1 MPTTIA
7 NVEMANAWD
16 GEEGDHWTEYADRYD
31 AAGRRL
37 WQRFLSAGPIA
48 DADRVVD
55 IGCGTGQS
63 TRDAARVA
71 TAGSAL
77 GVDLSARMLA
87 LAGER
92 TRAEGLSN
100 VEYVQA
106 DAQVHQFDQQA
117 FDVAISRF
125 GAMFFADP
133 VAAFRNIG
141 AALRADGRLALLA
154 WQGLMDNEWLMEIRA
169 ALAAG
174 RNLPTPPAGTPGPF
188 GLADP
193 DGVRRILG
201 EAGFTDIEL
210 TALDEQVCFGS
221 DADDAWSYVGNLG
234 IVKGLSH
241 ELDDATKSKALDR
254 LKQVL
259 TAHETPDGVLFNCAA
274 WLITARRAS

>member
-31 AAGRRL
+31 TAGRRL
-37 WQRFLSAGPIA
+37 WKRFLTAGLIA
-48 DADRVVD
+48 DADHVLD
-55 IGCGTGQS
+55 IGCGTGES
-63 TRDAARVA
+63 TRDAARA
-71 TAGSAL
+71 AASGRAL
-77 GVDLSARMLA
+77 GVDLSSRMLA

-92 TRAEGLSN
+92 SRAEGLTN
-100 VEYVQA
+100 VEFVQA
-106 DAQVHQFDQQA
+106 DAQVHRFDEQA

-141 AALRADGRLALLA
+141 NALRADGRLALLA
-154 WQGLMDNEWLMEIRA
+154 WQGLMDNEWLVEIRE
-169 ALAAG
+169 ALSAG
-174 RNLPTPPAGTPGPF
+174 RTLPAPPAGTPGPF

-193 DGVRRILG
+193 DGVQRVLDD
-201 EAGFTDIEL
+201 AGFTDIEL

-221 DADDAWSYVGNLG
+221 DAEDAWSYVGNLG

-241 ELDDATKSKALDR
+241 DLDDATKAKAIDQ

-259 TAHETPDGVLFNCAA
+259 AAHETADGVLFNCAA
-274 WLITARRAS
+274 WLITARRA

>member
-1 MPTTIA
+1 M
-7 NVEMANAWD
+7 
-16 GEEGDHWTEYADRYD
+16 
-31 AAGRRL
+31 
-37 WQRFLSAGPIA
+37 
-48 DADRVVD
+48 
-55 IGCGTGQS
+55 
-63 TRDAARVA
+63 
-71 TAGSAL
+71 
-77 GVDLSARMLA
+77 GVDLSSRMLA

-92 TRAEGLSN
+92 TRAEGITN

-106 DAQVHQFDQQA
+106 DAQVHRFDEQA

-141 AALRADGRLALLA
+141 TALRADGRLALLA
-154 WQGLMDNEWLMEIRA
+154 WQGLMENEWLMEIRE

-174 RNLPTPPAGTPGPF
+174 RTLPLPPAGTPGPF

-193 DGVRRILG
+193 DGVRRILD

-210 TALDEQVCFGS
+210 IPLEEQVCFGS
-221 DADDAWSYVGNLG
+221 DAEDAWSYVGNLG

-241 ELDDATKSKALDR
+241 GLDDATKSKALDQ

-259 TAHETPDGVLFNCAA
+259 TAHETADGVLFNCAA

>member
-31 AAGRRL
+31 TAGRRL
-37 WQRFLSAGPIA
+37 WQRFLSAGLIA
-48 DADRVVD
+48 EADRVLDV
-55 IGCGTGQS
+55 GCGTGES
-63 TRDAARVA
+63 SRDAARVA
-71 TAGSAL
+71 TAGSVL

-92 TRAEGLSN
+92 SRAEGLTN

-106 DAQVHQFDQQA
+106 DAQVHRFDQRA
-117 FDVAISRF
+117 FDAAISRF

-133 VAAFRNIG
+133 AAAFRNIG
-141 AALRADGRLALLA
+141 SALRADGRLALLA
-154 WQGLMDNEWLMEIRA
+154 WQGLMDNEWLMEIRE

-174 RNLPTPPAGTPGPF
+174 RTLPAPPAGTPGPF

-193 DGVRRILG
+193 DGVHRILDQ
-201 EAGFTDIEL
+201 AGFTDIEL
-210 TALDEQVCFGS
+210 TALDEQICFGS
-221 DADDAWSYVGNLG
+221 DAEDAWSYVGNLG

-241 ELDDATKSKALDR
+241 DLDDATKSQALDQ
-254 LKQVL
+254 LKQLVA
-259 TAHETPDGVLFNCAA
+259 AHETADGVLLNCAA